1 MELTKKQAEGLKIAI
16 ERYRNKEKY
25 TTIAGYAGTG
35 KSTLVRFIIDAL
47 NLDPQKDVCYI
58 AYTGCAAQIMQHKGC
73 PNVMTAHR
81 LLYYSRQKKDGTF
94 YHIPKDHIENY
105 KIVVVDEISMLPK
118 NMWDLLLSHKKHV
131 IALGDPG
138 QLPPIGEDNGILDR
152 PHIFL
157 DEIMRQAAD
166 SEIIRLSADIR
177 ARKAIKPYKGTE
189 INIVRRKDMIDG
201 MLTWAD
207 QVICGKND
215 TRNILNDYYR
225 RMKWGEGVDLTTPLV
240 GDRIICRKNNWK
252 CVNKIGDA
260 LVNGSMG
267 LLTKME
273 VANNPWLEKK
283 CLINFLPDAYD
294 DSPDIERMY
303 AELLIDWKLITRNEP
318 TVTKENFSMFP
329 WHLLPEQFEYGYV
342 ITCWKAQG
350 GEYEKVLFIAES
362 VGRMDEAQYAR
373 YLYTGVTRASKK
385 LTLVIL

>member
-1 MELTKKQAEGLKIAI
+1 MELTKKQEEGLKTAV
-16 ERYRNKEKY
+16 ERYRNKEMY
-25 TTIAGYAGTG
+25 TTIAGYAGVG
-35 KSTLVRFIIDAL
+35 KSTLVRFIIEAL
-47 NLDPQKDVCYI
+47 NLDPEKEVAYI
-58 AYTGCAAQIMQHKGC
+58 SYTGKATQVLHSKGC

-94 YHIPKDHIENY
+94 YHIPRNHIGNY
-105 KIVVVDEISMLPK
+105 KIVVVDEVSMLPK

-138 QLPPIGEDNGILDR
+138 QLPPIGEDNGILDQ

-225 RMKWGEGVDLTTPLV
+225 RMKWGEDVDLTTPLV
-240 GDRIICRKNNWK
+240 GDKILCRKNNWK
-252 CVNKIGDA
+252 CINKIGDA

-267 LLTKME
+267 LLTKIQ
-273 VANNPWLEKK
+273 VTNSPWLEKK
-283 CLINFLPDAYD
+283 CTIDFLPDAYD

-303 AELLIDWKLITRNEP
+303 ATLLIDWKLITRNEP

-329 WHLLPEQFEYGYV
+329 WYLRPEQFEYGYV
-342 ITCWKAQG
+342 ITCHKLQG
-350 GEYEKVLFIAES
+350 GEYEKVLVLEEMLKAT
-362 VGRMDEAQYAR
+362 DHAR
-373 YLYTGVTRASKK
+373 WLYTAVTRASKR
-385 LTLVIL
+385 LTLVLKD